1 MSLTDFTNMM
11 VNTILSA
18 SSKKKWLQLPPLFL
32 FFTFIFLV
40 CAHKVP
46 PTGGPEDKISPTVVR
61 HFPSADSVG
70 INHLDYLE
78 VEFSEPIRSSTLM
91 GNYWIMPTLKNDF
104 NVKWKGNKKVRFY
117 FKDSLDKNQTYVF
130 TLSPNIRDLRNNG
143 LTQPF
148 QLAFSTGPKL
158 DRGSIRGKIYA
169 DQKQRDVYVYAYL
182 LQPGQNLDSL
192 IYTPPRY
199 YTQVDAD
206 GSYYLNYLSLKKYRL
221 LALVDQNYNRTYTVE
236 TDLVGLPF
244 RDIELDSV
252 HSHFTNINFY
262 LIQEDTTR
270 PSIKSIDTLSHR
282 HLKITLSEQIKS
294 SALFQVSLLDSL
306 TGEKVTPIV
315 CGLDP
320 EQSDQLH
327 LFIPELVG
335 RRKMFLQLQGFS
347 DLAGNELRPSQVSFF
362 SSTRPD
368 TSSSAL
374 RKIIP
379 ARGEREVPFSAPIV
393 AIFSVPIDSV
403 SYKMS
408 FSLLAPDSSQI
419 AGRFDFQN
427 VLSPVFFPAENLKS
441 NTTYQI
447 RLALST
453 LKDWWQR
460 SFTDTLI
467 QQEFT
472 TQDLANLG
480 EIAGRVRSTEY
491 QDLQAIIEAH
501 PVRGNQVFRT
511 FSRPDQSYQ
520 LDYLPDGQYLLQ
532 AIIDRNRNGRWD
544 KGATMPWQFAEPFLV
559 KTDTVRVRKR
569 WTTQGIDL
577 EFNFVESEK

>member
-1 MSLTDFTNMM
+1 MSLTFFTKMT

-18 SSKKKWLQLPPLFL
+18 LIKKKLIQLLPQLL

-46 PTGGPEDKISPTVVR
+46 PTGGPEDKTPPTIIR

-70 INHLDYLE
+70 IDRLDYLE
-78 VEFSEPIRSSTLM
+78 VEFSEPIRSSTLL
-91 GNYWIMPTLKNDF
+91 GNYWIMPSLKNDF
-104 NVKWKGNKKVRFY
+104 TVKWKGNKKVRFY
-117 FKDSLDKNQTYVF
+117 FKDPLDKNQTYVF
-130 TLSPNIRDLRNNG
+130 TLSPNVRDLRNNG

-148 QLAFSTGPKL
+148 QLAFSTGSKL

-199 YTQVDAD
+199 YTQMDAD

-244 RDIELDSV
+244 MDIDLDSV
-252 HSHFTNINFY
+252 HSHYTNINFY
-262 LIQEDTTR
+262 LMQEDTTR
-270 PSIKSIDTLSHR
+270 PSVKSIDTLSHR
-282 HLKITLSEQIKS
+282 HLKITLSEQIKL
-294 SALFQVSLLDSL
+294 SALFHVSLMDSL
-306 TGEKVTPIV
+306 TGEKVWPIV
-315 CGLDP
+315 WSLDP
-320 EQSDQLH
+320 DQSDQLH
-327 LFIPELVG
+327 LFFPELVG
-335 RRKMFLQLQGFS
+335 GRKMFLQVEGFS
-347 DLAGNELRPSQVSFF
+347 DLAGNEPRSSPVSFL
-362 SSTRPD
+362 SSAHRD
-368 TSSSAL
+368 TSTPAL
-374 RKIIP
+374 QKIIP
-379 ARGEREVPFSAPIV
+379 ARGEREVPFSAAII

-403 SYKMS
+403 SFKKS
-408 FSLLAPDSSQI
+408 FTLLAPDSSQL

-427 VLSPVFFPAENLKS
+427 VLSPVFFPTENLKS

-447 RLALST
+447 QLALST

-460 SFTDTLI
+460 SFADTLI
-467 QQEFT
+467 RQEFT

-480 EIAGRVRSTEY
+480 EIAGMVHSNEY
-491 QDLQAIIEAH
+491 QDIQAIIEAH
-501 PVRGNQVFRT
+501 PVRGKQVFRT

-520 LDYLPDGQYLLQ
+520 LDYLPDGPYLLQ
-532 AIIDRNRNGRWD
+532 AIIDRNRNGIWD
-544 KGATMPWQFAEPFLV
+544 KGATVPWQFAEPFLF
-559 KTDTVRVRKR
+559 KNDTIRVRKR

-577 EFNFVESEK
+577 EFNFLETKK